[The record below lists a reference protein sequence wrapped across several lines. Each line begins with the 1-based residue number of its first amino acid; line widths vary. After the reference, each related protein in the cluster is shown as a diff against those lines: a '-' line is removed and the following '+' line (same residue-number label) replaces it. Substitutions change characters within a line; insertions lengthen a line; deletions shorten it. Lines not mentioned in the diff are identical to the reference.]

1 MMATNAP
8 SCGHG
13 DLLHRLIIEVAD
25 LRRELGEREAM
36 CDGHRLVAQQAIH
49 YGHAQHVENERLK
62 VQNRRLHDEI
72 RRMRL
77 AGAIAA

>member
-1 MMATNAP
+1 MAVDRQTG
-8 SCGHG
+8 CGHG
-13 DLLHRLIIEVAD
+13 DLLHRLIVEVAD
-25 LRRELGEREAM
+25 LRRDVAEREAM

-49 YGHAQHVENERLK
+49 YCHAQHGETERLK
-62 VQNRRLHDEI
+62 AQNRRLHDEI